1 MMPEVTPP
9 PEIVQIV
16 NEVDLTPVLEQL
28 AAMTELQ
35 VSLTVAVLVLCGVV
49 LGCAISLILAVMFK

>member
-1 MMPEVTPP
+1 MPPEVTPT
-9 PEIVQIV
+9 PEVIL
-16 NEVDLTPVLEQL
+16 NEIDLTPVLEQL
-28 AAMTELQ
+28 AAMSELQ